1 MRKISNCLMQ
11 RLFIAFLA
19 EPDTESAGF
28 IQGIGLL
35 QHIVGFVDSDG
46 RDHAVLP
53 ETEQIQN
60 LSY

>member
-1 MRKISNCLMQ
+1 MQ
-11 RLFIAFLA
+11 RVFIAFLA

-35 QHIVGFVDSDG
+35 QHIVGFVDAN
-46 RDHAVLP
+46 RCDHAVLA